1 MIMNIQKV
9 ENLINLISTLS
20 TEEVEFL
27 KSQLNSN
34 IIKKSRF
41 YNILI

>member
-1 MIMNIQKV
+1 MNIQKV